1 MTSDYPLRRVL
12 RRLRAGALALL
23 LVAGCVSPSNALMAF
38 QGEPA
43 APPQETAAPQHE
55 AGAPHEAEAP
65 HDQTLTQ
72 TIAKLA
78 NFAILAFVLIYF
90 LKSPIAGY
98 LVSRGAQIRQE
109 LVTAAET
116 RATATAQL
124 AEIQKKLQTLPGEL
138 EALKRQGAEDVRA
151 EQVRIAQAAA
161 TERERLIEQTH
172 REIDARLRIARR
184 ALTEHAAQL
193 AIGIAE
199 TRIKRSITRDD
210 QLRLVDRYTAQL
222 KEAR

>member
-1 MTSDYPLRRVL
+1 MTSDYPLRRVF
-12 RRLRAGALALL
+12 RRLRAGAFVLL
-23 LVAGCVSPSNALMAF
+23 LVAAAWPAGAGVVAF
-38 QGEPA
+38 QGEAA
-43 APPQETAAPQHE
+43 APQHETAAPQHE

-138 EALKRQGAEDVRA
+138 EALKKQGAEDVRA
-151 EQVRIAQAAA
+151 EQLRIAQAAA

-193 AIGIAE
+193 AIGVAE

-210 QLRLVDRYTAQL
+210 QVRLVDRYTSQL